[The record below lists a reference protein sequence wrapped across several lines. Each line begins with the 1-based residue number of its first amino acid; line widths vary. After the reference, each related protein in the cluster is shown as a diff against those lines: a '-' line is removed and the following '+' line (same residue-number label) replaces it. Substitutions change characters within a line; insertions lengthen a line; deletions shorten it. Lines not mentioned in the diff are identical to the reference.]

1 MIQSDLM
8 RDRRYSNRRAVN
20 IPATFRILREG
31 QDLTEMRLSA
41 PIQARIRDLGLHGLA
56 LETSQDPVDGLRL
69 DKIVEWK
76 IKARIFV
83 QWQMPGGGHLPDGGL
98 ITVVAETAWCEPIFR
113 ASANLMH
120 VGLRFREFSIEA
132 REAIKAFLQTS
143 G

>member
-1 MIQSDLM
+1 MIQIDLM
-8 RDRRYSNRRAVN
+8 KERRYSNRRAVN

-41 PIQARIRDLGLHGLA
+41 PIQGRIRDLGLHGLA
-56 LETSQDPVDGLRL
+56 LETTQEPVDGLRL
-69 DKIVEWK
+69 DKIVEWN

-83 QWQMPGGGHLPDGGL
+83 QWQMPDGGL

-113 ASANLMH
+113 ASAHLMH

-132 REAIKAFLQTS
+132 REAIKTFLQTP